1 MNAIPKRFIFLLGN
15 CSRHCSRSLFQM
27 RFYLPRPWGRTSCIT
42 HKDVRNAAFAWSK
55 ISAHAVAMLVMFC
68 SGPVYAERI
77 KDIASIQ
84 GVRSNQLVGYG
95 LVVGLNTSGDKNR
108 FTGQTL
114 RSMLGRF
121 GLTLP
126 PGIDPKSKNIAAVAI
141 QAELPAFAKPGQTID
156 VTVSSIGDAKSLRGG
171 TLLMSPLK
179 GADGQVY
186 AVAQGSL
193 VVNGLSASGQDGSR
207 ITVNN
212 PDVGRIPNG
221 ATVERTVST
230 PFAEGNVLIFNLH
243 TPDFTTASRMAESIN
258 RDLGANTAKPIDAT
272 SVSVMAPFD
281 PGQKVSFAAM
291 VENIGVVMDD
301 APARVIVNSRTG
313 TVVINSKVRVQ
324 PAAVSHGSLTVT
336 ISENPQ
342 VSQPAPFSYGKT
354 VVTPQSDVQVEEEKN
369 HMFLFNAGV
378 SLDEIVQAVNNVGAS
393 PSDLVAILE
402 ALKSAG
408 ALRAELIVI

>member
-1 MNAIPKRFIFLLGN
+1 MNTTHQRFIFLLILMLP
-15 CSRHCSRSLFQM
+15 CSSL
-27 RFYLPRPWGRTSCIT
+27 
-42 HKDVRNAAFAWSK
+42 
-55 ISAHAVAMLVMFC
+55 
-68 SGPVYAERI
+68 VYAERI
-77 KDIASIQ
+77 KDIASVQ
-84 GVRSNQLVGYG
+84 GVRTNQLVGYG
-95 LVVGLNTSGDKNR
+95 LVVGLSSSGDKNK

-114 RSMLGRF
+114 SSMLGRF

-141 QAELPAFAKPGQTID
+141 QSELPAFAKPGQTID

-193 VVNGLSASGQDGSR
+193 IVNGLSASGQDGSS

-212 PDVGRIPNG
+212 PSVGRIPNG

-230 PFAEGNVLIFNLH
+230 PFAEGDSLIFNLH
-243 TPDFTTASRMAESIN
+243 TSDFTTANRMAESIN
-258 RDLGANTAKPIDAT
+258 NLLGAHTAKPIDAT
-272 SVSVMAPFD
+272 SVSVKAPKD
-281 PGQKVSFAAM
+281 AGQKVSFVAI
-291 VENIGVVMDD
+291 VENISVAPDD
-301 APARVIVNSRTG
+301 APARIIVNSRTG

-324 PAAVSHGSLTVT
+324 PAAVTHGSLTVT

-342 VSQPAPFSYGKT
+342 VSQPAPFSSGQT
-354 VVTPQSDVQVEEEKN
+354 AVVPKSDIKVEEEKN
-369 HMFLFNAGV
+369 HMFVFNAGV
-378 SLDEIVQAVNNVGAS
+378 SLDEIVKAVNNVGAS

-402 ALKSAG
+402 ALKAAG

>member
-1 MNAIPKRFIFLLGN
+1 MNATHKHFIFLL
-15 CSRHCSRSLFQM
+15 
-27 RFYLPRPWGRTSCIT
+27 
-42 HKDVRNAAFAWSK
+42 
-55 ISAHAVAMLVMFC
+55 MLIMF
-68 SGPVYAERI
+68 SSSSVYAERI

-84 GVRSNQLVGYG
+84 GVRANQLVGYG
-95 LVVGLNTSGDKNR
+95 LVVGLNMSGDKNK

-126 PGIDPKSKNIAAVAI
+126 PGIDPKSKNIAAVALE
-141 QAELPAFAKPGQTID
+141 AELPTFAKPGQTID

-193 VVNGLSASGQDGSR
+193 IVNGLSASGQDGSS

-212 PDVGRIPNG
+212 PSVGRIPNG

-230 PFAEGNVLIFNLH
+230 PFAEGNALIFNLH
-243 TPDFTTASRMAESIN
+243 TSDFTTANRMAEAIN
-258 RDLGANTAKPIDAT
+258 RLLGANTAKPIDAT
-272 SVSVMAPFD
+272 SVRVNAPLD
-281 PGQKVSFAAM
+281 AGQKVSFASV
-291 VENIGVVMDD
+291 VENITIALDD
-301 APARVIVNSRTG
+301 APARIIVNSRTG

-324 PAAVSHGSLTVT
+324 PAAVSHGSLVVT

-342 VSQPAPFSYGKT
+342 VSQPAPFSNGRT
-354 VVTPQSDVQVEEEKN
+354 VVVPQSDVQVDQGNN
-369 HMFLFNAGV
+369 HMFVFNPGV
-378 SLDEIVQAVNNVGAS
+378 SLDEIVRAVNNVGAS

>member
-1 MNAIPKRFIFLLGN
+1 MYALRKVIVPLLMLAAIGIAP
-15 CSRHCSRSLFQM
+15 
-27 RFYLPRPWGRTSCIT
+27 
-42 HKDVRNAAFAWSK
+42 A
-55 ISAHAVAMLVMFC
+55 
-68 SGPVYAERI
+68 YAERI

-84 GVRSNQLVGYG
+84 GIRTNQLVGYG
-95 LVVGLNTSGDKNR
+95 LVVGLDKSGDKNK

-114 RSMLGRF
+114 SSMLGRF

-126 PGIDPKSKNIAAVAI
+126 AGVDPKSKNIAAVAI
-141 QAELPAFAKPGQTID
+141 QAELPPFAKPGQAID

-193 VVNGLSASGQDGSR
+193 VVSGLSASGQDGSS

-212 PDVGRIPNG
+212 PSVGRIPNG
-221 ATVERTVST
+221 ATVERTVNT
-230 PFAEGNVLIFNLH
+230 PFSEGNTLIFNLH
-243 TPDFTTASRMAESIN
+243 TPDFTTANSMAESIN
-258 RDLGANTAKPIDAT
+258 STLGAGTAKAIDAT
-272 SVSVMAPFD
+272 SVQVSGPAD
-281 PGQKVSFAAM
+281 SGQKVTFASM
-291 VENIGVVMDD
+291 VENIAVALDD
-301 APARVIVNSRTG
+301 APARIIVNSRTG

-342 VSQPAPFSYGKT
+342 VSQPAPLSNGQT
-354 VVTPQSDVQVEEEKN
+354 VVTPQSDVQIEQEKN
-369 HMFLFNAGV
+369 HMFVFNPGV
-378 SLDEIVQAVNNVGAS
+378 SLDQIVQAVNNVGAS

-408 ALRAELIVI
+408 ALRAELIII